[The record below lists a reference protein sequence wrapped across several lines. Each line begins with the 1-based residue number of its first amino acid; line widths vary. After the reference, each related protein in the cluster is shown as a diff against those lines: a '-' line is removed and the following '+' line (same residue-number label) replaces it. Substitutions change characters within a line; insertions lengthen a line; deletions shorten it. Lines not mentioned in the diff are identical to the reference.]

1 MAATNSAAI
10 CWRGCFWGARIS
22 LIVGLVA
29 TLVSLVIG
37 VSYGAIA
44 GYLGGRVDNIMM
56 RIVDVLY
63 SIPSFSSSF
72 SW

>member
-1 MAATNSAAI
+1 L
-10 CWRGCFWGARIS
+10 FWGARIS

-44 GYLGGRVDNIMM
+44 GYFGGRVDNIMM
-56 RIVDVLY
+56 RLVDVLY
-63 SIPSFSSSF
+63 RSPLFSSSF
-72 SW
+72 F